1 MVMYIP
7 DEFRYMVMCIH
18 QDIDRE
24 ASNEEEL
31 ITVLLEFLNADR
43 KAAVRSFLTDLLS
56 RNPSGEEL
64 QEMWHDCEPDWGIGG
79 DENLRHFLATIR
91 DRLTLDAARPA

>member
-1 MVMYIP
+1 MTMYIP
-7 DEFRYMVMCIH
+7 DDFRYMVMCFH

-43 KAAVRSFLTDLLS
+43 KVAVRSFLTDLLS
-56 RNPSGEEL
+56 RNPSGGEL
-64 QEMWHDCEPDWGIGG
+64 QKMWQDCEPDWGIR
-79 DENLRHFLATIR
+79 DDQMLRRFLGMIR
-91 DRLTLDAARPA
+91 DRLALDVSRPT